1 VGGAVIT
8 PGMHWPV
15 IIRPIF
21 MSRVVR
27 KVRGRKRYTESLLLL
42 PEDKDK
48 RSWFS
53 EGEMSAAAFWSRV
66 CPPEVGCL

>member
-1 VGGAVIT
+1 
-8 PGMHWPV
+8 
-15 IIRPIF
+15 

-53 EGEMSAAAFWSRV
+53 EGEMSAAASWSRV
-66 CPPEVGCL
+66 CPPEVVSEPDPRKIEKEGLAHRPG